1 MQVIVY
7 SNIFFQG
14 FWRAFVQQSKYHLLL
29 LMKALKSNKKHSNKT
44 FSSMFC
50 FPGSKSTLEM
60 KNGFSSKLQHTAL
73 QWCESHPTD
82 LNSPREASVF
92 SGSEIDR
99 LFCVINFKKQD
110 LSRSRFMEK
119 ILSGRNEQKYA
130 RDEWKSVAENFVKRR
145 TKRTHNFYFCI
156 KAKTCYFG
164 NLKLFCNS
172 QICILCVSN
181 MIVIYVFNL
190 KSYKIKR
197 LHELFLVALYN

>member
-29 LMKALKSNKKHSNKT
+29 LMKALKSNKKHTIKT
-44 FSSMFC
+44 
-50 FPGSKSTLEM
+50 EM

-92 SGSEIDR
+92 SESEIDR

-110 LSRSRFMEK
+110 LPKSRFMEK

-130 RDEWKSVAENFVKRR
+130 RDELKSVAENFVKRR

-164 NLKLFCNS
+164 NLQLFCNS
-172 QICILCVSN
+172 QICIFCVSN
-181 MIVIYVFNL
+181 TIMIYVFNL